1 MSEESGRFDK
11 FEKGFT
17 KSEKKK
23 IKYKAAIT
31 QHIHDNEL
39 FVAPVEPAIKGQYR
53 SDAYKIIHPIYK
65 SKNLKETLANCFACS
80 KCDQIFLHLPRNG
93 TGPFTSHKCYK
104 EYDTALKKAQVEAAQ
119 AKQAAVEASNKA
131 KLAKRS
137 AENLQK
143 ESQNSD
149 SSSDD
154 DDIPDSQSNSKSVSH
169 GSIYTK
175 VDRPPHAE
183 VVANAI
189 EKFVKMALNGKAVKA
204 SDIID
209 EIPSDF
215 SSVSWLV

>member
-11 FEKGFT
+11 FEMGYT

-23 IKYKAAIT
+23 MKYKASIK
-31 QHIHDNEL
+31 QYIHDNEL
-39 FVAPVEPAIKGQYR
+39 FVAPVKPNIKGQHR
-53 SDAYKIIHPIYK
+53 ADAYKIIHPIYK
-65 SKNLKETLANCFACS
+65 SKNLEESLANCFACS

-93 TGPFTSHKCYK
+93 TAPFTSHRCYK
-104 EYDTALKKAQVEAAQ
+104 EYDTALKKAQIEAAQ
-119 AKQAAVEASNKA
+119 AKQSAVEASDKA

-137 AENLQK
+137 AEKLQN
-143 ESQNSD
+143 ELQNSD

-154 DDIPDSQSNSKSVSH
+154 DDIPDIRSNSKSVSH
-169 GSIYTK
+169 ASTHTQ

-183 VVANAI
+183 VISNAI